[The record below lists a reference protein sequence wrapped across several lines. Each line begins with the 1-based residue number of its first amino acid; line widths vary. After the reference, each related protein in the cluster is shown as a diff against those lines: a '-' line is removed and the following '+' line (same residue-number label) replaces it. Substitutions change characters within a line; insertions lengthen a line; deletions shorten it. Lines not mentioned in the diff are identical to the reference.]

1 MVARVRRRLSETAM
15 PGTEGVPDTAE
26 F

>member
-1 MVARVRRRLSETAM
+1 MVARVRRRLNESAV

>member
-1 MVARVRRRLSETAM
+1 MVARVRRRLNVSAV
-15 PGTEGVPDTAE
+15 PGTEGVPGTAE